1 MNSVLTRPASQ
12 HRSIA
17 SGFILFS
24 ETLIDQLQIS
34 AMSQG
39 KLRVALKNKKILD
52 AHTQG
57 KKQTPAVPKL
67 VKPVLQEIEPELDDE
82 EDAEQLEIEEL
93 QNKETLSK
101 KEKRRLKKLLEKA
114 EQRKQNQ
121 DESENDED
129 EDEDEETEETALD
142 YKTLAES
149 EDESEEEEQV
159 EEALEENEEEDEEEE
174 EEEEDEEEE
183 KEEEEVKDE
192 EDVPLSD
199 AELDSDGDVVPH
211 SKLTINNVGALK
223 QSLARIQLPWAKHAF
238 TEHQS
243 ILSPERAEEGIKDI
257 YDDTERE
264 LAFYKQGLD
273 AAKQGKAT
281 LLKLKVPFTRPLDY
295 FAEMVKSDEHMDK
308 LKSKLLKEAADIKA
322 SEDAKKQRQLK
333 KFGKKV
339 MHETLQD
346 RARQKKDT
354 LERIKSLKKKRGA
367 NEISNDDEFQI
378 ALEEATAED
387 RPKRMKPNGKRQAKD
402 AKYGF
407 GGKKRFL
414 RKNDADSS
422 ADIYGRGKGKGK
434 GKPSRPGKSRR
445 KH

>member
-1 MNSVLTRPASQ
+1 
-12 HRSIA
+12 
-17 SGFILFS
+17 
-24 ETLIDQLQIS
+24 
-34 AMSQG
+34 MSQG
-39 KLRVALKNKKILD
+39 KLRVALKNQKIID
-52 AHTQG
+52 AHAQG
-57 KKQTPAVPKL
+57 KKQTSVPKL
-67 VKPVLQEIEPELDDE
+67 TKPVLQEIEPELDE
-82 EDAEQLEIEEL
+82 EDAAEQDEIEEL
-93 QNKETLSK
+93 QSKDTLSK

-114 EQRKQNQ
+114 ELRKQAQ
-121 DESENDED
+121 EESEEANDE
-129 EDEDEETEETALD
+129 EEGDEEEAPLD

-149 EDESEEEEQV
+149 DDESDEEEHEDEKKES
-159 EEALEENEEEDEEEE
+159 LEDEEEE
-174 EEEEDEEEE
+174 DEGEDEDEDEDGDGDEEED
-183 KEEEEVKDE
+183 KEEEQEEDE

-243 ILSPERAEEGIKDI
+243 VLSAERAESGIKDI

-308 LKSKLLKEAADIKA
+308 LKSKLLKEAADVKA

-339 MHETLQD
+339 MHETLQE

-354 LERIKSLKKKRGA
+354 LEKIKSLKKKRGA

-378 ALEEATAED
+378 ALEEATAEE

-402 AKYGF
+402 SKYGF

-414 RKNDADSS
+414 RKNDAESS
-422 ADIYGRGKGKGK
+422 ADIYGKGKGK
-434 GKPSRPGKSRR
+434 GKGKSARPGKSRR
-445 KH
+445 RH